1 MSFNEDALTFV
12 DSAAIQYPELNQV
25 IIEMTMPNLITK
37 RLFTDDVLKHGR
49 TKTYPIENGSHSVG
63 ISEVAPGSAVPVDFT
78 PYKYA
83 TVSPYKRGEAVEIP
97 KEVVED
103 VDLPVINQQLKR
115 LARRLAYQ
123 IELDCITVIGNA
135 ITSLGTNSFAGTGK
149 TVTVTGTVYTAA
161 GTAGME
167 DFNAAEALINEGD
180 FMMDTILCNPV
191 QKRDIKNLPNYSLY
205 RDEISPITQK
215 PMQMLGEWELCWS
228 NVVPAGTIYCIST
241 GKNLSAA
248 YAPMGYFL
256 VRRPLTTDVELI
268 KSKEVVKPI
277 LTTRYA
283 PVVTNAQCLAAITGL
298 ATS

>member
-49 TKTYPIENGSHSVG
+49 TKTYPKENGSHSVG
-63 ISEVAPGSAVPVDFT
+63 ISEVAPGTAVPVDYT
-78 PYKYA
+78 PLSYV
-83 TVSPYKRGEAVEIP
+83 TISPYKRGESVEIP

-123 IELDCITVIGNA
+123 IELDCISVINSA
-135 ITSLGTNSFAGTGK
+135 VPSANSFACTGK
-149 TVTVTGTVYTAA
+149 TITVTGTEFTKA

-167 DFNAAEALINEGD
+167 DFNNAEALINAGD
-180 FMMDTILCNPV
+180 FLMDTILCNPI

-228 NVVPAGTIYCIST
+228 NVIPAGTLYCIST

-248 YAPMGYFL
+248 YAPLGYF
-256 VRRPLTTDVELI
+256 VVKRPLTTDVELL
-268 KSKEVVKPI
+268 KSKELVKPI

-283 PVVTNAQCLAAITGL
+283 PVVTNGACIAAITNL

>member
-63 ISEVAPGSAVPVDFT
+63 ISEIAPGTAVPVDFT

-83 TVSPYKRGEAVEIP
+83 TISPYKRGESVEIP

-123 IELDCITVIGNA
+123 IELDCVTVIAAAVPGA
-135 ITSLGTNSFAGTGK
+135 NSFAGTGK
-149 TVTVTGTVYTAA
+149 TITVTGTEFTKA

-167 DFNAAEALINEGD
+167 DFNNAEALINAGD
-180 FMMDTILCNPV
+180 FLMDTILCNPI

-228 NVVPAGTIYCIST
+228 NVIPAGTIYCIST

-268 KSKEVVKPI
+268 KSKELVKPI
-277 LTTRYA
+277 LTTRYS
-283 PVVTNAQCLAAITGL
+283 PLVTNGPCIAAITNL

>member
-12 DSAAIQYPELNQV
+12 DTAAIQYPELHQ
-25 IIEMTMPNLITK
+25 IILEMTMPNLITK
-37 RLFTDDVLKHGR
+37 RLFTDDILKQGR
-49 TKTYPIENGSHSVG
+49 AKTYVKENGSHSVG
-63 ISEVAPGSAVPVDFT
+63 ISEIAPGTAVPVDYT
-78 PYKYA
+78 PLTYI
-83 TVSPYKRGEAVEIP
+83 TISPYKRGESVEIP

-123 IELDCITVIGNA
+123 IEFDCVGVIA
-135 ITSLGTNSFAGTGK
+135 ASAANSFACTGK
-149 TVTVTGTVYTAA
+149 TITVTGTEFTKA

-167 DFNAAEALINEGD
+167 DFNNAESLINSAD
-180 FMMDTILCNPV
+180 FLMDTILCNPI

-205 RDEISPITQK
+205 HDVVSPITQK

-228 NVVPAGTIYCIST
+228 NVIPAGTIYCIST

-248 YAPMGYFL
+248 YSPLGFFL
-256 VRRPLTTDVELI
+256 VKRPLTTDVELL
-268 KSKEVVKPI
+268 KSKELVKPI

-283 PVVTNAQCLAAITGL
+283 PVVTNGACIAAITGL

>member
-49 TKTYPIENGSHSVG
+49 TKTYPKENGSHSVG
-63 ISEVAPGSAVPVDFT
+63 ISEVAPGTAVPVDFT
-78 PYKYA
+78 PLGYV
-83 TVSPYKRGEAVEIP
+83 TISPYKRGESVEIP

-103 VDLPVINQQLKR
+103 VELPVINQQLKR

-123 IELDCITVIGNA
+123 IELDCVSVINA
-135 ITSLGTNSFAGTGK
+135 AVPSANSFACTGK
-149 TVTVTGTVYTAA
+149 TITVTGNEFIKA

-167 DFNAAEALINEGD
+167 DFNNAEALINSGD
-180 FMMDTILCNPV
+180 FLMDTILCNPI

-228 NVVPAGTIYCIST
+228 NIIPAGTLYCIST
-241 GKNLSAA
+241 GKNLSAS
-248 YAPMGYFL
+248 YAPLGFF
-256 VRRPLTTDVELI
+256 VVKRPLTTDVELI
-268 KSKEVVKPI
+268 KSKELVKPI

-283 PVVTNAQCLAAITGL
+283 PVVTNGACIAAITNL

>member
-49 TKTYPIENGSHSVG
+49 TKTYPKENGSHSVG
-63 ISEVAPGSAVPVDFT
+63 ISEVAPGTAVPVDYT
-78 PYKYA
+78 PLSYV
-83 TVSPYKRGEAVEIP
+83 TISPYKRGESVEIP

-123 IELDCITVIGNA
+123 IELDCVSVINA
-135 ITSLGTNSFAGTGK
+135 AVPSANSFACTGK
-149 TVTVTGTVYTAA
+149 TITVTGTEFTKA

-167 DFNAAEALINEGD
+167 DFNNAEALINAGD
-180 FMMDTILCNPV
+180 FLMDTILCNPI

-228 NVVPAGTIYCIST
+228 NVIPAGTLYCIST

-248 YAPMGYFL
+248 YAPLGYF
-256 VRRPLTTDVELI
+256 VVKRPLTTDVELL
-268 KSKEVVKPI
+268 KSKEIVKPI

-283 PVVTNAQCLAAITGL
+283 PVVTSGSCIAAITGL